1 MPAGSQTQTI
11 EAEMTSEAATYMHIH
26 PRRKTFVVVLLCTWN
41 YHQILSPLGFMNG
54 DDILPVSLICDTQ
67 VPLEYICNLQNKCKQ
82 IKSDEVEN
90 SETGKC
96 TEGCISIT
104 EVKSFIWKL
113 NQYKLH
119 YVPVSSSKTSATS
132 QWVCSV
138 ITVTISSKINK

>member
-1 MPAGSQTQTI
+1 
-11 EAEMTSEAATYMHIH
+11 
-26 PRRKTFVVVLLCTWN
+26 
-41 YHQILSPLGFMNG
+41 MNG

-67 VPLEYICNLQNKCKQ
+67 VRLEYICNLQNKCKQ

-96 TEGCISIT
+96 TEGCISIS
-104 EVKSFIWKL
+104 EVKNLIWKL

-119 YVPVSSSKTSATS
+119 HVPVSSSKTSATS